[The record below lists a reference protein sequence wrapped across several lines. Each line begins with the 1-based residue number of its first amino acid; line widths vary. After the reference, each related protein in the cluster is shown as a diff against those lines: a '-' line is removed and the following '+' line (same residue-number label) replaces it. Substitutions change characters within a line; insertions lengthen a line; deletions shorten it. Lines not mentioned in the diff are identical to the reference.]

1 MNGSNNL
8 DETYR
13 EYLMAPTD
21 DWLDYGGQ
29 RSKVKVIAGCNEGIH
44 VDAGASKYILVN
56 IFL

>member
-1 MNGSNNL
+1 
-8 DETYR
+8 
-13 EYLMAPTD
+13 MAPTD